1 MMRLFVTGIILST
14 DIFYYPDKS
23 GDSKV
28 VIMSKVSIVK
38 GGKSPGPT
46 EVLEM
51 VRKAVDLLGGMTDIV
66 KEGDTVALKPNVLS
80 GKHSGPGVTTDP
92 VVIEALIRLAF
103 EAGAGRVLVVEGS
116 GYGTPTSEALEMAG
130 MKEVAERNGAGLV
143 DVDLDEVV
151 DVDVPQPLILDKIPV
166 SKSFYEADIRI
177 NVPVMK
183 THDQLI
189 MTLGMKNMKGVIQKP
204 TKRLFHRI
212 GLAKAVVDL
221 NKAVPLDLTVVDAI
235 HAMEGLGPSFGNVF
249 EMDVIMAGRD
259 VYSLDVVGAQ
269 IMGIPPAELEYLKAA
284 AEEGLVDL
292 DGSRIEVVGEPIGA
306 VSRKFEWPP
315 LELSPQEGITIIE
328 AGACSACRGTIRSVF
343 HDFEQ
348 MGKMDEIRDLV
359 MLVGPQAELPE
370 DLEQRPLIMGV
381 CLQHLKEEGRYVVG
395 CPPNNDK
402 MREAIMEL
410 TDVEP

>member
-1 MMRLFVTGIILST
+1 M
-14 DIFYYPDKS
+14 P
-23 GDSKV
+23 
-28 VIMSKVSIVK
+28 KVSIVK
-38 GGKSPGPT
+38 CESPGPA
-46 EVLEM
+46 EVLGM
-51 VRKAVDLLGGMTDIV
+51 VRRALDLLGGVTDMV
-66 KEGDTVALKPNVLS
+66 GEGDTVALKPNVLT
-80 GKHSGPGVTTDP
+80 GKLSGPGVTTDP
-92 VVIEALIRLAF
+92 RVVEALTKLAF
-103 EAGAGRVLVVEGS
+103 EAGAGRVLIVEGS
-116 GYGTPTSEALEMAG
+116 GYGAPTSEALEMAG
-130 MKEVAERNGAGLV
+130 MKEVAERNGAELV

-151 DVDVPQPLILDKIPV
+151 EVEVPRPLILEKIPV
-166 SKSFYEADIRI
+166 SRSFYEADVRV
-177 NVPVMK
+177 NLPVMK

-235 HAMEGLGPSFGNVF
+235 HAMEGLGPSFGRVF
-249 EMDVIMAGRD
+249 EMDVVMAGRD
-259 VYSLDVVGAQ
+259 VYSLDVVGARV
-269 IMGIPPAELEYLKAA
+269 MGIPPAEIEYLKAA
-284 AEEGLVDL
+284 AGQGLVDL
-292 DGSRIEVVGEPIGA
+292 DGSGTEVVGEPVGA

-315 LELSPQEGITIIE
+315 MELSPQEGITIVE

-381 CLQHLKEEGRYVVG
+381 CLQHLRDEGRYVVG

-410 TDVEP
+410 TNAEP

>member
-1 MMRLFVTGIILST
+1 MVMIPPR
-14 DIFYYPDKS
+14 
-23 GDSKV
+23 
-28 VIMSKVSIVK
+28 VSIVK
-38 GGKSPGPT
+38 GEKSPSLA

-51 VRKAVDLLGGMTDIV
+51 VKKAVGLLGGMADIV
-66 KEGDTVALKPNVLS
+66 EEGDTVALKPNILT
-80 GKHSGPGVTTDP
+80 GKLSGPGVTTGP
-92 VVIEALIRLAF
+92 AVMEALIRLAF
-103 EAGAGRVLVVEGS
+103 EAGAGKVLIVEGS
-116 GYGTPTSEALEMAG
+116 GYGAPTSEALEMAG
-130 MKEVAERNGAGLV
+130 MKEVAERNGADLV
-143 DVDLDEVV
+143 DVDLDEVIT
-151 DVDVPQPLILDKIPV
+151 VDVPNPLVLDKILV
-166 SKSFYEADIRI
+166 SKSFYEADIRV

-189 MTLGMKNMKGVIQKP
+189 ITLGMKNMKGVIQKP

-269 IMGIPPAELEYLKAA
+269 IMGIPPTELEYLKAA
-284 AEEGLVDL
+284 AEQGLVDL
-292 DGSRIEVVGEPIGA
+292 DGSKIEVVGESLSV

-315 LELSPQEGITIIE
+315 TELVPQEGITIIE
-328 AGACSACRGTIRSVF
+328 AGACSACRGTIQSVF
-343 HDFEQ
+343 YEFDQ
-348 MGKMDEIRDLV
+348 MDKMDKIRDLV

-370 DLEQRPLIMGV
+370 DLEQKPQIMGV
-381 CLQHLKEEGRYVVG
+381 CLQHLKDEGRYVVG

-410 TDVEP
+410 TGIEP